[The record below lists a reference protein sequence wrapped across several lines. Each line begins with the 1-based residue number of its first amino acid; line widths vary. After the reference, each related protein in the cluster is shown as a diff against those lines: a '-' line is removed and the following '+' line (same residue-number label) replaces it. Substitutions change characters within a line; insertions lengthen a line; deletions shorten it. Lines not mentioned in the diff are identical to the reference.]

1 MENEYYKRYEP
12 FFGEWRIKRF
22 IGAGSYGR
30 VFEIER
36 RDEFDT
42 VYTGALKAVTIP
54 SSQGELDE
62 ILADGMDMNGASTY
76 FRDYVKELNREIAL
90 MSKLKGHSNIVSYED
105 HKMFPHEDG
114 VGWDILIRMELLTPI
129 TSYLKQNHTFTRRE
143 VIQLGM
149 DLCKALEICQ
159 RYNIIHRDI
168 KPANIFISET
178 EDFKLGDFGVARI
191 ASASTGA
198 STRAGTVNYMAPE
211 VFRGEKYTSNVDI
224 YSLGLVMYQLLNN
237 NRMPLYPPYPQP
249 ITPSSR
255 ERAQAQRLS
264 GAALPP
270 PANAEGRLAE
280 IVLKACAPDPAQ
292 RYDSPT
298 VMRQALEAILYT
310 EGEAK
315 MIYPEGDTVPVPSTS
330 GAAAPEENDPNGETE
345 RPVWGKA
352 HADSEKPAKAEKD
365 LPECLKNARDDAPLE
380 QQFSLRE
387 LSGLSKE
394 EADALDLTLKPM
406 PQPAPAAEPAAPA
419 VPQEPAADQT
429 VRVETAQPAAP
440 ADDSTVRLMPG
451 AVPVQTPAEDHTE
464 RAAVPVQPVQN
475 VQESDKTTFLF
486 EAQAEKRRQEQQAK
500 REAEEAARRKAAE
513 EKEAELARIRAEK
526 RAAEQAAAEEAARKA
541 EAEQAAAAQA
551 AQQQETPA
559 APAAPQKKGSKLP
572 LAIGGVAVAA
582 VVAVGGFALAGRG
595 GASSTAAASTADAIY
610 TAGTYTATAEGCLSD
625 VTMTVTV
632 SDKAI
637 TDVRVDA
644 SGETAELG
652 GKAAEELPGEIIRS
666 QSTDVDGYTGATLTS
681 DAIKQAAADCIAQAS
696 TGKAASGLSQ
706 KAADLIDSGTCGE
719 QATWELYQDGTLYI
733 KGSGAM
739 SDYSVSFDANNTA
752 FCSAPWY
759 ASHGSDIQ
767 TVILED
773 GITRIGEHAFTYCS
787 AMHSV
792 SIPDS
797 VTEIGA
803 EAFAGCSS
811 LESVTI
817 PDGVTKIGSAAFESC
832 GSLKSVTI
840 PSSVTTIGEWAFF
853 GCDSLESVTI
863 PGSVTEIGDWAFS
876 DCGSLKSV
884 TIPDSV
890 TTIGEQAF
898 SGCASLESVTIP
910 GSVTEIGDWAF
921 SDCVFL
927 KSVTIPDSVTT
938 IGECAFSGCAF
949 LESVTIQGSVT
960 EIGKDAFFF
969 CSALKSVTIS
979 RNCTVGQGAFDSGVQ
994 INYYD

>member
-352 HADSEKPAKAEKD
+352 HADSEKPAKAEKT

-451 AVPVQTPAEDHTE
+451 AVPVQTPAEDRTE
-464 RAAVPVQPVQN
+464 RVAAPVQPVQN

-541 EAEQAAAAQA
+541 EAEQAVAAQA
-551 AQQQETPA
+551 AQQQAEPA
-559 APAAPQKKGSKLP
+559 VSQKKGSKLP

-595 GASSTAAASTADAIY
+595 NSQLPVAASSVSVSSSSVSSTASSKAASTA
-610 TAGTYTATAEGCLSD
+610 
-625 VTMTVTV
+625 
-632 SDKAI
+632 
-637 TDVRVDA
+637 A
-644 SGETAELG
+644 SSKT
-652 GKAAEELPGEIIRS
+652 S
-666 QSTDVDGYTGATLTS
+666 SSTT
-681 DAIKQAAADCIAQAS
+681 AS
-696 TGKAASGLSQ
+696 TSQ
-706 KAADLIDSGTCGE
+706 NAADLIDSGSCGKN
-719 QATWELYQDGTLYI
+719 ATWELYKDGTLYI
-733 KGSGAM
+733 KGTGAM
-739 SDYSVSFDANNTA
+739 TDYDFDYNTETKVTITNV
-752 FCSAPWY
+752 PWY
-759 ASHGSDIQ
+759 ATHLSSIKKI
-767 TVILED
+767 VIES
-773 GITRIGEHAFTYCS
+773 GITHVGAYSFMDCDAVTEVELPDTLTTIGENAFWMCD
-787 AMHSV
+787 ALKAIK
-792 SIPDS
+792 IPS
-797 VTEIGA
+797 GVTEIGEWA
-803 EAFAGCSS
+803 FSGCLGLTEVELPEGLKTIGHMAFNDCGAETVTIPGSVKKIPSEAFWFAYAQNVVIEEGVEEIGEEAFYYNDQ
-811 LESVTI
+811 LKSVTI
-817 PDGVTKIGSAAFESC
+817 PRSVKKIDSNAFAEC
-832 GSLKSVTI
+832 PSLKSVTI
-840 PSSVTTIGEWAFF
+840 SKNCNVASNAFPST
-853 GCDSLESVTI
+853 
-863 PGSVTEIGDWAFS
+863 
-876 DCGSLKSV
+876 
-884 TIPDSV
+884 
-890 TTIGEQAF
+890 
-898 SGCASLESVTIP
+898 
-910 GSVTEIGDWAF
+910 
-921 SDCVFL
+921 
-927 KSVTIPDSVTT
+927 
-938 IGECAFSGCAF
+938 
-949 LESVTIQGSVT
+949 
-960 EIGKDAFFF
+960 
-969 CSALKSVTIS
+969 
-979 RNCTVGQGAFDSGVQ
+979 VQ

>member
-149 DLCKALEICQ
+149 DLCRALEICQ

-345 RPVWGKA
+345 RPVWGST

-451 AVPVQTPAEDHTE
+451 AVPVQTPAEDRTE
-464 RAAVPVQPVQN
+464 RVAAPVQPVQN

-595 GASSTAAASTADAIY
+595 GASGTAAASTAEAIY

-625 VTMTVTV
+625 VTVTVTV

-681 DAIKQAAADCIAQAS
+681 DAIKKAAADCIAQAS
-696 TGKAASGLSQ
+696 GKKAASSQAASAAASSTVASSTTASSLSQ
-706 KAADLIDSGTCGE
+706 NAADLIDSGSCGKN
-719 QATWELYQDGTLYI
+719 ATWELYKDGTLYI
-733 KGSGAM
+733 KGTGAM
-739 SDYSVSFDANNTA
+739 QDYNWNYNETTKIVTTG
-752 FCSAPWY
+752 APWHDSHS
-759 ASHGSDIQ
+759 AS
-767 TVILED
+767 VKKLVVED
-773 GITRIGEHAFTYCS
+773 GITSIGNEAFSDCESLVS
-787 AMHSV
+787 AELAEGIT
-792 SIPDS
+792 SIGDGTFTACRDLEKINIPNS
-797 VTEIGA
+797 VTSIGYDAFYSCWALTSLELPSGLSKLESSAVSFTAIKELTVPHGVKVVDSYLAAYNDNLTTVTLEEGVEEIWHRAFWGCEKLNNITIPRSVKKIEG
-803 EAFAGCSS
+803 EAF
-811 LESVTI
+811 LECT
-817 PDGVTKIGSAAFESC
+817 
-832 GSLKSVTI
+832 SLKSVTI
-840 PSSVTTIGEWAFF
+840 SKNCNV
-853 GCDSLESVTI
+853 
-863 PGSVTEIGDWAFS
+863 
-876 DCGSLKSV
+876 
-884 TIPDSV
+884 
-890 TTIGEQAF
+890 
-898 SGCASLESVTIP
+898 AS
-910 GSVTEIGDWAF
+910 
-921 SDCVFL
+921 
-927 KSVTIPDSVTT
+927 
-938 IGECAFSGCAF
+938 
-949 LESVTIQGSVT
+949 
-960 EIGKDAFFF
+960 DAFP
-969 CSALKSVTIS
+969 ST
-979 RNCTVGQGAFDSGVQ
+979 VQ

>member
-298 VMRQALEAILYT
+298 VMRQALEAIRYT

-406 PQPAPAAEPAAPA
+406 PQPAPAAEPAALA

-464 RAAVPVQPVQN
+464 RVAVPVQPVQN

-526 RAAEQAAAEEAARKA
+526 RAAQQAEEAARRAQEEAARKA
-541 EAEQAAAAQA
+541 AAEQAEQPK
-551 AQQQETPA
+551 PA
-559 APAAPQKKGSKLP
+559 APAKKNGKLP
-572 LAIGGVAVAA
+572 LVIGGVVVAA
-582 VVAVGGFALAGRG
+582 VVAVGGFALAGQG
-595 GASSTAAASTADAIY
+595 GTADSAADALY
-610 TAGTYTATAEGCLSD
+610 KAGTYTATAENDIGS
-625 VTMTVTV
+625 VVVEMTF
-632 SDKAI
+632 SADAI
-637 TDVRVDA
+637 TDVSIDA
-644 SGETAELG
+644 SSQTKGIGQEAAQPLQEAIL
-652 GKAAEELPGEIIRS
+652 KA
-666 QSTDVDGYTGATLTS
+666 QSADVDGYTGATLTS

-739 SDYSVSFDANNTA
+739 SDYSISSDANDTS

-759 ASHGSDIQ
+759 ASHRSDIQ
-767 TVILED
+767 TVIIED

-876 DCGSLKSV
+876 DC
-884 TIPDSV
+884 
-890 TTIGEQAF
+890 
-898 SGCASLESVTIP
+898 
-910 GSVTEIGDWAF
+910 
-921 SDCVFL
+921 VFL

>member
-54 SSQGELDE
+54 ASQGELDE

-129 TSYLKQNHTFTRRE
+129 TSYLKENHTFPRRK

-345 RPVWGKA
+345 RPVWGSA
-352 HADSEKPAKAEKD
+352 PADSEKPAKAEKD
-365 LPECLKNARDDAPLE
+365 LPECLKNARDDVPLE

-464 RAAVPVQPVQN
+464 RIAAPVQPVQN

-551 AQQQETPA
+551 AQQQAEPA
-559 APAAPQKKGSKLP
+559 APKKKGSKLP

-582 VVAVGGFALAGRG
+582 VVAVGGFALTGRG

-625 VTMTVTV
+625 VTVTVTV

-652 GKAAEELPGEIIRS
+652 GKAAEELPSEIIRS

-681 DAIKQAAADCIAQAS
+681 DAIKKAAADCIAQAS
-696 TGKAASGLSQ
+696 GKKAASAAASTAASSTVASSTTASSLSQ
-706 KAADLIDSGTCGE
+706 NAADLIDSGSCGKN
-719 QATWELYQDGTLYI
+719 ATWELYKDGTLYI
-733 KGSGAM
+733 KGTGAM
-739 SDYSVSFDANNTA
+739 QDYNWNYNETTKIVTTG
-752 FCSAPWY
+752 APWHDSHS
-759 ASHGSDIQ
+759 AS
-767 TVILED
+767 VKKLVVED
-773 GITRIGEHAFTYCS
+773 GITSIGNDAFSDCESLVSAELAEGITSIGDGAFTGCYDLEKIN
-787 AMHSV
+787 
-792 SIPDS
+792 IPNS
-797 VTEIGA
+797 VTSIGYMAFDSCWALTSLELPSGLSKLESSAVSFTAIKELTVPHGVKVVDSYLAAYNDNLTTVTLEEGVEEICYRAFWGCEKLNNITIPRSVKKIEE
-803 EAFAGCSS
+803 EAF
-811 LESVTI
+811 LEC
-817 PDGVTKIGSAAFESC
+817 P
-832 GSLKSVTI
+832 SLKSVTI
-840 PSSVTTIGEWAFF
+840 SKNCNVASNAFPST
-853 GCDSLESVTI
+853 
-863 PGSVTEIGDWAFS
+863 
-876 DCGSLKSV
+876 
-884 TIPDSV
+884 
-890 TTIGEQAF
+890 
-898 SGCASLESVTIP
+898 
-910 GSVTEIGDWAF
+910 
-921 SDCVFL
+921 
-927 KSVTIPDSVTT
+927 
-938 IGECAFSGCAF
+938 
-949 LESVTIQGSVT
+949 
-960 EIGKDAFFF
+960 
-969 CSALKSVTIS
+969 
-979 RNCTVGQGAFDSGVQ
+979 VQ

>member
-345 RPVWGKA
+345 RPVWGSTR
-352 HADSEKPAKAEKD
+352 ADSEKPAKAEKD

-451 AVPVQTPAEDHTE
+451 AVPAQTPAEDHTE
-464 RAAVPVQPVQN
+464 RVAVPVQPVQN

-526 RAAEQAAAEEAARKA
+526 RAAQQAEEAARRAQEEAARKA
-541 EAEQAAAAQA
+541 AAEQAEQPK
-551 AQQQETPA
+551 PA
-559 APAAPQKKGSKLP
+559 APAKKNGKLP
-572 LAIGGVAVAA
+572 LVIGGVVVAA
-582 VVAVGGFALAGRG
+582 VVAVGGFALAGQG
-595 GASSTAAASTADAIY
+595 GTADSAADALY
-610 TAGTYTATAEGCLSD
+610 KAGTYTATAENDIGS
-625 VTMTVTV
+625 VVVEMTF
-632 SDKAI
+632 SADAI
-637 TDVRVDA
+637 TDVSIDA
-644 SGETAELG
+644 SSQTKGIGQEAAQPLQEAIL
-652 GKAAEELPGEIIRS
+652 KA
-666 QSTDVDGYTGATLTS
+666 QSADVDGYTGATLTS

-739 SDYSVSFDANNTA
+739 SDYSISSDANDTS

-759 ASHGSDIQ
+759 ASHRSDIQ
-767 TVILED
+767 TVIIED

-876 DCGSLKSV
+876 DC
-884 TIPDSV
+884 
-890 TTIGEQAF
+890 
-898 SGCASLESVTIP
+898 
-910 GSVTEIGDWAF
+910 
-921 SDCVFL
+921 VFL

>member
-451 AVPVQTPAEDHTE
+451 AVPVQTPAEDRTE
-464 RAAVPVQPVQN
+464 RVAAPVQPVQN
-475 VQESDKTTFLF
+475 VQESDKTTSCLKPRPRS
-486 EAQAEKRRQEQQAK
+486 AVRNSRPSGKRRK
-500 REAEEAARRKAAE
+500 LPAARPLKKRKRSWPASAPRS
-513 EKEAELARIRAEK
+513 ARPSRPPPRKPPARQK
-526 RAAEQAAAEEAARKA
+526 PNRPLRRRQPSSRRPLQPLRHPRRRAASCRWRSAAW
-541 EAEQAAAAQA
+541 
-551 AQQQETPA
+551 P
-559 APAAPQKKGSKLP
+559 LP
-572 LAIGGVAVAA
+572 PWWPW
-582 VVAVGGFALAGRG
+582 
-595 GASSTAAASTADAIY
+595 AASLWL
-610 TAGTYTATAEGCLSD
+610 G
-625 VTMTVTV
+625 
-632 SDKAI
+632 
-637 TDVRVDA
+637 
-644 SGETAELG
+644 GETASSRWRP
-652 GKAAEELPGEIIRS
+652 AA
-666 QSTDVDGYTGATLTS
+666 
-681 DAIKQAAADCIAQAS
+681 
-696 TGKAASGLSQ
+696 
-706 KAADLIDSGTCGE
+706 
-719 QATWELYQDGTLYI
+719 
-733 KGSGAM
+733 
-739 SDYSVSFDANNTA
+739 
-752 FCSAPWY
+752 
-759 ASHGSDIQ
+759 
-767 TVILED
+767 
-773 GITRIGEHAFTYCS
+773 
-787 AMHSV
+787 
-792 SIPDS
+792 
-797 VTEIGA
+797 
-803 EAFAGCSS
+803 
-811 LESVTI
+811 
-817 PDGVTKIGSAAFESC
+817 
-832 GSLKSVTI
+832 
-840 PSSVTTIGEWAFF
+840 
-853 GCDSLESVTI
+853 
-863 PGSVTEIGDWAFS
+863 
-876 DCGSLKSV
+876 
-884 TIPDSV
+884 
-890 TTIGEQAF
+890 
-898 SGCASLESVTIP
+898 
-910 GSVTEIGDWAF
+910 
-921 SDCVFL
+921 
-927 KSVTIPDSVTT
+927 
-938 IGECAFSGCAF
+938 
-949 LESVTIQGSVT
+949 
-960 EIGKDAFFF
+960 
-969 CSALKSVTIS
+969 
-979 RNCTVGQGAFDSGVQ
+979 
-994 INYYD
+994 

>member
-298 VMRQALEAILYT
+298 VMRQALEAIRYT

-406 PQPAPAAEPAAPA
+406 PQPAPAAEPAAPV

-464 RAAVPVQPVQN
+464 RVAVPVQPVQN

-625 VTMTVTV
+625 VTVTVTV

-681 DAIKQAAADCIAQAS
+681 DAIKKAAADCIAQAS
-696 TGKAASGLSQ
+696 GKKAASSQAASAAASSTVASSTTASSLSQ
-706 KAADLIDSGTCGE
+706 NAADLIDSGSCGKN
-719 QATWELYQDGTLYI
+719 ATWELYKDGTLYI
-733 KGSGAM
+733 KGTGAM
-739 SDYSVSFDANNTA
+739 QDYNWNYNETTKIVTTG
-752 FCSAPWY
+752 APWHDSHS
-759 ASHGSDIQ
+759 AS
-767 TVILED
+767 VKKLVVED
-773 GITRIGEHAFTYCS
+773 GITSIGNDAFSDCESLVSAELAEGITSIGDGAFTGCYDLEKIN
-787 AMHSV
+787 
-792 SIPDS
+792 IPNS
-797 VTEIGA
+797 VTSIGYDAFDSCWTLPSLELPSGLSKLESSAVSFTAIKELTVPHGVKVVDSYLAAYNDNLTTVTLEEGVEEIWHRAFWGCEKLNNITIPRSVKKIEG
-803 EAFAGCSS
+803 EAF
-811 LESVTI
+811 LECT
-817 PDGVTKIGSAAFESC
+817 
-832 GSLKSVTI
+832 SLKSVTI
-840 PSSVTTIGEWAFF
+840 SKNCNV
-853 GCDSLESVTI
+853 
-863 PGSVTEIGDWAFS
+863 
-876 DCGSLKSV
+876 
-884 TIPDSV
+884 
-890 TTIGEQAF
+890 
-898 SGCASLESVTIP
+898 AS
-910 GSVTEIGDWAF
+910 
-921 SDCVFL
+921 
-927 KSVTIPDSVTT
+927 
-938 IGECAFSGCAF
+938 
-949 LESVTIQGSVT
+949 
-960 EIGKDAFFF
+960 DAFP
-969 CSALKSVTIS
+969 ST
-979 RNCTVGQGAFDSGVQ
+979 VQ

>member
-298 VMRQALEAILYT
+298 VMRQALEAIRYT

-345 RPVWGKA
+345 RPVWESTR
-352 HADSEKPAKAEKD
+352 ADSEKPAKAEKD

-406 PQPAPAAEPAAPA
+406 PQPAPAAEPAALA

-464 RAAVPVQPVQN
+464 RVAVPVQPVQN

-526 RAAEQAAAEEAARKA
+526 RAAQQAEEAARRAQEEAARKA
-541 EAEQAAAAQA
+541 AAEQAEQPK
-551 AQQQETPA
+551 PA
-559 APAAPQKKGSKLP
+559 APAKKNGKLP
-572 LAIGGVAVAA
+572 LVIGGVVVAA
-582 VVAVGGFALAGRG
+582 VVAVGGFALAGQG
-595 GASSTAAASTADAIY
+595 GTADSAADALY
-610 TAGTYTATAEGCLSD
+610 KAGTYTATAENDIGS
-625 VTMTVTV
+625 VVVEMTF
-632 SDKAI
+632 SADAI
-637 TDVRVDA
+637 TDVSIDA
-644 SGETAELG
+644 SSQTKGIGQEAAQPLQEAIL
-652 GKAAEELPGEIIRS
+652 KA
-666 QSTDVDGYTGATLTS
+666 QSADVDGYTGATLTS

-739 SDYSVSFDANNTA
+739 SDYSISSDANDTS

-759 ASHGSDIQ
+759 ASHRSDIQ
-767 TVILED
+767 TVIIED

-921 SDCVFL
+921 SDCGSL

>member
-345 RPVWGKA
+345 RPVWGSTR
-352 HADSEKPAKAEKD
+352 ADSEKPAKAEKD

-451 AVPVQTPAEDHTE
+451 AVPVQTPAEDRTE
-464 RAAVPVQPVQN
+464 RVAAPVQPVQN

-513 EKEAELARIRAEK
+513 EKEEELARIRAEK

-595 GASSTAAASTADAIY
+595 NSQLPVAASSVSVSSSSVSSTASSKAASTA
-610 TAGTYTATAEGCLSD
+610 
-625 VTMTVTV
+625 
-632 SDKAI
+632 
-637 TDVRVDA
+637 A
-644 SGETAELG
+644 SSKT
-652 GKAAEELPGEIIRS
+652 S
-666 QSTDVDGYTGATLTS
+666 SSTT
-681 DAIKQAAADCIAQAS
+681 AS
-696 TGKAASGLSQ
+696 TSQ
-706 KAADLIDSGTCGE
+706 NAADLIDSGSCGKN
-719 QATWELYQDGTLYI
+719 ATWELYKDGTLYI
-733 KGSGAM
+733 KGTGAM
-739 SDYSVSFDANNTA
+739 QDYNWNYNETTKIVTTG
-752 FCSAPWY
+752 APWHDSHS
-759 ASHGSDIQ
+759 AS
-767 TVILED
+767 VKKLVVED
-773 GITRIGEHAFTYCS
+773 GITSIGNDAFSDCESLVSAELAEGITSIGDGAFTGCYDLEKIN
-787 AMHSV
+787 
-792 SIPDS
+792 IPNS
-797 VTEIGA
+797 VTSIGYDAFDSCWTLPSLELPSGLSKLESSAVSFTAIKELTVPHGVKVVDSYLAAYNDNLTTVTLEEGVEEIWHRAFWGCEKLNNITIPRSVKKIEG
-803 EAFAGCSS
+803 EAF
-811 LESVTI
+811 LECT
-817 PDGVTKIGSAAFESC
+817 
-832 GSLKSVTI
+832 SLKSVTI
-840 PSSVTTIGEWAFF
+840 SKNCNV
-853 GCDSLESVTI
+853 
-863 PGSVTEIGDWAFS
+863 
-876 DCGSLKSV
+876 
-884 TIPDSV
+884 
-890 TTIGEQAF
+890 
-898 SGCASLESVTIP
+898 AS
-910 GSVTEIGDWAF
+910 
-921 SDCVFL
+921 
-927 KSVTIPDSVTT
+927 
-938 IGECAFSGCAF
+938 
-949 LESVTIQGSVT
+949 
-960 EIGKDAFFF
+960 DAFP
-969 CSALKSVTIS
+969 ST
-979 RNCTVGQGAFDSGVQ
+979 VQ

>member
-298 VMRQALEAILYT
+298 VMRQALEAIRYT

-352 HADSEKPAKAEKD
+352 RADSEKPAKAEKD

-451 AVPVQTPAEDHTE
+451 AVPVQTPAEDRTE
-464 RAAVPVQPVQN
+464 RVAVPVQPVQN

-551 AQQQETPA
+551 AQQQAEPA
-559 APAAPQKKGSKLP
+559 VSQKKGSRLP

-625 VTMTVTV
+625 VTVTVTV

-652 GKAAEELPGEIIRS
+652 GKAAEELPSEIIRS

-681 DAIKQAAADCIAQAS
+681 DAIKKAAADCIAQAS
-696 TGKAASGLSQ
+696 GKKAASSQAASAAASSTVASSTTASSLSQ
-706 KAADLIDSGTCGE
+706 NAADLIDSGSCGKN
-719 QATWELYQDGTLYI
+719 ATWELYKDGTLYI

-739 SDYSVSFDANNTA
+739 QDYNWNYNETTKIVTTG
-752 FCSAPWY
+752 APWHDSHS
-759 ASHGSDIQ
+759 AS
-767 TVILED
+767 VKKLVVED
-773 GITRIGEHAFTYCS
+773 GITSIGNDAFSDCESLASAELAEGITSIGDGAFTGCYDLEKIN
-787 AMHSV
+787 
-792 SIPDS
+792 IPNS
-797 VTEIGA
+797 VTSIGYDAFDSCWTLPSLELPSGLSKLESSAVSFTAFKELTVPHGVKVVDSYLATYNDNLTTVTLEEGVEEIWHRAFWGCEKLNNITIPRSVKKIEG
-803 EAFAGCSS
+803 EAF
-811 LESVTI
+811 LECT
-817 PDGVTKIGSAAFESC
+817 
-832 GSLKSVTI
+832 SLKSVTI
-840 PSSVTTIGEWAFF
+840 SKNCNV
-853 GCDSLESVTI
+853 
-863 PGSVTEIGDWAFS
+863 
-876 DCGSLKSV
+876 
-884 TIPDSV
+884 
-890 TTIGEQAF
+890 
-898 SGCASLESVTIP
+898 AS
-910 GSVTEIGDWAF
+910 
-921 SDCVFL
+921 
-927 KSVTIPDSVTT
+927 
-938 IGECAFSGCAF
+938 
-949 LESVTIQGSVT
+949 
-960 EIGKDAFFF
+960 DAFP
-969 CSALKSVTIS
+969 ST
-979 RNCTVGQGAFDSGVQ
+979 VQ

>member
-224 YSLGLVMYQLLNN
+224 YSLGLVMYQLLNA

-298 VMRQALEAILYT
+298 VMRQALEAIRYT

-345 RPVWGKA
+345 RPVWGSTR
-352 HADSEKPAKAEKD
+352 ADSEKPAKAEKD

-451 AVPVQTPAEDHTE
+451 AVPVQTPAEDRTE
-464 RAAVPVQPVQN
+464 RVAAPVQPVQN

-551 AQQQETPA
+551 AQQQAEPA
-559 APAAPQKKGSKLP
+559 APKKKGSRLP

-625 VTMTVTV
+625 VTVTVTV

-652 GKAAEELPGEIIRS
+652 GKAAEELPSEIIRS

-681 DAIKQAAADCIAQAS
+681 DAIKKAAADCIAQAS
-696 TGKAASGLSQ
+696 GKKAASSQAASAAASSTVASSTAASSLSQ
-706 KAADLIDSGTCGE
+706 NAADLIDSGSCGKN
-719 QATWELYQDGTLYI
+719 ATWELYKDGTLYI
-733 KGSGAM
+733 KGTGAM
-739 SDYSVSFDANNTA
+739 QDYNWNYNETTKIVTTG
-752 FCSAPWY
+752 APWHDSHS
-759 ASHGSDIQ
+759 AS
-767 TVILED
+767 VKKLVVED
-773 GITRIGEHAFTYCS
+773 GITSIGNDAFSDCESLVSAELAEGITSIGDGAFTGCYDLEKIN
-787 AMHSV
+787 
-792 SIPDS
+792 IPNS
-797 VTEIGA
+797 VTSIGYDAFDSCWTLPSLELPSGLSKLESSAVSFTAFKELTVPHGVKVVDSYLAAYNDNLTTVTLEEGVEEIWHRAFWGCEKLNNITIPRSVKKIEE
-803 EAFAGCSS
+803 EAF
-811 LESVTI
+811 LECT
-817 PDGVTKIGSAAFESC
+817 
-832 GSLKSVTI
+832 SLKSVTI
-840 PSSVTTIGEWAFF
+840 SKNCNV
-853 GCDSLESVTI
+853 
-863 PGSVTEIGDWAFS
+863 
-876 DCGSLKSV
+876 
-884 TIPDSV
+884 
-890 TTIGEQAF
+890 
-898 SGCASLESVTIP
+898 AS
-910 GSVTEIGDWAF
+910 
-921 SDCVFL
+921 
-927 KSVTIPDSVTT
+927 
-938 IGECAFSGCAF
+938 
-949 LESVTIQGSVT
+949 
-960 EIGKDAFFF
+960 DAFP
-969 CSALKSVTIS
+969 ST
-979 RNCTVGQGAFDSGVQ
+979 VQ

>member
-345 RPVWGKA
+345 RPVWGSA
-352 HADSEKPAKAEKD
+352 PADSEKPAKAEKT

-406 PQPAPAAEPAAPA
+406 PQPAPAAEPAAPV

-464 RAAVPVQPVQN
+464 RVAVPVQPVQN

-541 EAEQAAAAQA
+541 EAEQAVAAQA
-551 AQQQETPA
+551 AQQQAEPA
-559 APAAPQKKGSKLP
+559 VSQKKGSKLP

-595 GASSTAAASTADAIY
+595 NSQLPVAASSVSVSSSSVSSTASSKAASTA
-610 TAGTYTATAEGCLSD
+610 
-625 VTMTVTV
+625 
-632 SDKAI
+632 
-637 TDVRVDA
+637 A
-644 SGETAELG
+644 SSA
-652 GKAAEELPGEIIRS
+652 S
-666 QSTDVDGYTGATLTS
+666 QT
-681 DAIKQAAADCIAQAS
+681 
-696 TGKAASGLSQ
+696 
-706 KAADLIDSGTCGE
+706 AADLIDSGSCGKN
-719 QATWELYQDGTLYI
+719 ATWELYKDGTMYI
-733 KGSGAM
+733 KGTGAM
-739 SDYSVSFDANNTA
+739 TDYDFDYNTETKVTITNV
-752 FCSAPWY
+752 PWY
-759 ASHGSDIQ
+759 ATHLSSIKKI
-767 TVILED
+767 VIES
-773 GITRIGEHAFTYCS
+773 GITYVGAYSFMDCDAVTEVELPDTLTTIGENAFWLCNELKTIK
-787 AMHSV
+787 
-792 SIPDS
+792 IPSS
-797 VTEIGA
+797 VTEIGKR
-803 EAFAGCSS
+803 AFGGC
-811 LESVTI
+811 LELTEVELPEGLKTI
-817 PDGVTKIGSAAFESC
+817 GYAAFDSC
-832 GSLKSVTI
+832 GIKT
-840 PSSVTTIGEWAFF
+840 
-853 GCDSLESVTI
+853 VTI
-863 PGSVTEIGDWAFS
+863 PGSVKEIPSEAFLLAYTQNVVIEEGVEEIGEEAFYYN
-876 DCGSLKSV
+876 DQLKSI
-884 TIPDSV
+884 TIPRSV
-890 TTIGEQAF
+890 KKIGSNAF
-898 SGCASLESVTIP
+898 AKCTS
-910 GSVTEIGDWAF
+910 
-921 SDCVFL
+921 
-927 KSVTIPDSVTT
+927 
-938 IGECAFSGCAF
+938 
-949 LESVTIQGSVT
+949 
-960 EIGKDAFFF
+960 
-969 CSALKSVTIS
+969 LKSVTIS
-979 RNCTVGQGAFDSGVQ
+979 RNCTVGYDAFPSTVQ

>member
-249 ITPSSR
+249 ITPTSR

-345 RPVWGKA
+345 RPVWGSTR
-352 HADSEKPAKAEKD
+352 ADSEKPAKAEKD

-464 RAAVPVQPVQN
+464 RVAVPVQN

-551 AQQQETPA
+551 AQQQAEPA
-559 APAAPQKKGSKLP
+559 VSQKKGSKLP

-595 GASSTAAASTADAIY
+595 GASGTAAASTADAIY

-625 VTMTVTV
+625 VTVTVTV

-652 GKAAEELPGEIIRS
+652 GKAAEELPSEIIRS

-681 DAIKQAAADCIAQAS
+681 DAIKKAAADCIAQAS
-696 TGKAASGLSQ
+696 GKKAASSQAASAAASSTVASSTTASSLSQ
-706 KAADLIDSGTCGE
+706 NAADLIDSGSCGKN
-719 QATWELYQDGTLYI
+719 ATWELYKDGTLYI
-733 KGSGAM
+733 KGTGAM
-739 SDYSVSFDANNTA
+739 TDYDFDYNTETKVTITNV
-752 FCSAPWY
+752 PWY
-759 ASHGSDIQ
+759 ATHLSSIKKI
-767 TVILED
+767 VIES
-773 GITRIGEHAFTYCS
+773 GITYVGAYSFMDCDAVTEVELPDTLTTIGENAFWLCNELKTIK
-787 AMHSV
+787 
-792 SIPDS
+792 IPSS
-797 VTEIGA
+797 VTEIGKR
-803 EAFAGCSS
+803 AFGGC
-811 LESVTI
+811 LELTEVELPEGLKTIGYAAFDSCGIKTVTI
-817 PDGVTKIGSAAFESC
+817 PGSVKEIPSEAFLLAYTQNVVIEEGVEEIGEEAFYYNDQLKSITIPRSVKKIDSNAFAEC
-832 GSLKSVTI
+832 PSLKSVTI
-840 PSSVTTIGEWAFF
+840 SKNCNVASNAFPST
-853 GCDSLESVTI
+853 
-863 PGSVTEIGDWAFS
+863 
-876 DCGSLKSV
+876 
-884 TIPDSV
+884 
-890 TTIGEQAF
+890 
-898 SGCASLESVTIP
+898 
-910 GSVTEIGDWAF
+910 
-921 SDCVFL
+921 
-927 KSVTIPDSVTT
+927 
-938 IGECAFSGCAF
+938 
-949 LESVTIQGSVT
+949 
-960 EIGKDAFFF
+960 
-969 CSALKSVTIS
+969 
-979 RNCTVGQGAFDSGVQ
+979 VQ

>member
-54 SSQGELDE
+54 ASQGELDE

-224 YSLGLVMYQLLNN
+224 YSLGLVMYQLLNA

-298 VMRQALEAILYT
+298 VMRQALEAIRYT

-345 RPVWGKA
+345 RPVWGSTR
-352 HADSEKPAKAEKD
+352 ADSEKPAKAEKT

-464 RAAVPVQPVQN
+464 RVAVPVQPVQN

-541 EAEQAAAAQA
+541 EAEQAAAVQA
-551 AQQQETPA
+551 AQQQAEPA
-559 APAAPQKKGSKLP
+559 APKKKGSKLP

-625 VTMTVTV
+625 VTVTVTV

-652 GKAAEELPGEIIRS
+652 GKAAEELPSEIIRS

-681 DAIKQAAADCIAQAS
+681 DAIKKAAADCIAQAS
-696 TGKAASGLSQ
+696 GKKAASSQAASAAASSTVASSTTASSLSQ
-706 KAADLIDSGTCGE
+706 NAADLIDSGSCGKN
-719 QATWELYQDGTLYI
+719 ATWELYKDGTLYI

-739 SDYSVSFDANNTA
+739 QDYNWNYNETTKIVTTG
-752 FCSAPWY
+752 APWHDSHS
-759 ASHGSDIQ
+759 AS
-767 TVILED
+767 VKKLVVED
-773 GITRIGEHAFTYCS
+773 GITSIGNDAFSDCESLASAELAEGITSIGDGAFTGCYDLEKIN
-787 AMHSV
+787 
-792 SIPDS
+792 IPNS
-797 VTEIGA
+797 VTSIGYDAFDSCWTLPSLELPSGLSKLESSAVSFTAFKELTVPHGVKVVDSYLATYNDNLTTVTLEEGVEEIWHRAFWGCEKLNNITIPRSVKKIEG
-803 EAFAGCSS
+803 EAF
-811 LESVTI
+811 LECT
-817 PDGVTKIGSAAFESC
+817 
-832 GSLKSVTI
+832 SLKSVTI
-840 PSSVTTIGEWAFF
+840 SKNCNV
-853 GCDSLESVTI
+853 
-863 PGSVTEIGDWAFS
+863 
-876 DCGSLKSV
+876 
-884 TIPDSV
+884 
-890 TTIGEQAF
+890 
-898 SGCASLESVTIP
+898 AS
-910 GSVTEIGDWAF
+910 
-921 SDCVFL
+921 
-927 KSVTIPDSVTT
+927 
-938 IGECAFSGCAF
+938 
-949 LESVTIQGSVT
+949 
-960 EIGKDAFFF
+960 DAFP
-969 CSALKSVTIS
+969 ST
-979 RNCTVGQGAFDSGVQ
+979 VQ

>member
-298 VMRQALEAILYT
+298 VMRQALEAIRYT

-451 AVPVQTPAEDHTE
+451 AVPVQTPAEDRTE
-464 RAAVPVQPVQN
+464 RVAAPVQPVQN

-486 EAQAEKRRQEQQAK
+486 EAQAEKRRQEEQAK

-513 EKEAELARIRAEK
+513 EKEEELARIRAEK

-595 GASSTAAASTADAIY
+595 NSQLPVAASSVSVSSSSVSSTASSKAASTA
-610 TAGTYTATAEGCLSD
+610 
-625 VTMTVTV
+625 
-632 SDKAI
+632 
-637 TDVRVDA
+637 A
-644 SGETAELG
+644 SSKT
-652 GKAAEELPGEIIRS
+652 S
-666 QSTDVDGYTGATLTS
+666 SSTT
-681 DAIKQAAADCIAQAS
+681 AS
-696 TGKAASGLSQ
+696 TSQ
-706 KAADLIDSGTCGE
+706 NAADLIDSGSCGKN
-719 QATWELYQDGTLYI
+719 ATWELYKDGTMYI
-733 KGSGAM
+733 KGTGAM
-739 SDYSVSFDANNTA
+739 TDYDFDYNTETKVTITNV
-752 FCSAPWY
+752 PWY
-759 ASHGSDIQ
+759 ATHLSSIKKI
-767 TVILED
+767 VIES
-773 GITRIGEHAFTYCS
+773 GITYVGAYSFMDCDAVTEVELPDTLTTIGENAFWLCNELKTIK
-787 AMHSV
+787 
-792 SIPDS
+792 IPSS
-797 VTEIGA
+797 VTEIGKR
-803 EAFAGCSS
+803 AFGGC
-811 LESVTI
+811 LELTEVELPEGLKTIGYAAFDSCGIKTVTI
-817 PDGVTKIGSAAFESC
+817 PGSVKEIPSEAFLLAYTQNVVIEEGVEEIGEEAFYYNDQLKSITIPRSVKKIGSNAFAEC
-832 GSLKSVTI
+832 PSLKSVTI
-840 PSSVTTIGEWAFF
+840 SKNCNVASNAFPST
-853 GCDSLESVTI
+853 
-863 PGSVTEIGDWAFS
+863 
-876 DCGSLKSV
+876 
-884 TIPDSV
+884 
-890 TTIGEQAF
+890 
-898 SGCASLESVTIP
+898 
-910 GSVTEIGDWAF
+910 
-921 SDCVFL
+921 
-927 KSVTIPDSVTT
+927 
-938 IGECAFSGCAF
+938 
-949 LESVTIQGSVT
+949 
-960 EIGKDAFFF
+960 
-969 CSALKSVTIS
+969 
-979 RNCTVGQGAFDSGVQ
+979 VQ

>member
-224 YSLGLVMYQLLNN
+224 YSLGLVMYQLLNA

-298 VMRQALEAILYT
+298 VMRQALEAIRYT

-345 RPVWGKA
+345 RPVWGSTR
-352 HADSEKPAKAEKD
+352 ADSEKPAKAEKT

-464 RAAVPVQPVQN
+464 RVAVPVQPVQN

-541 EAEQAAAAQA
+541 EAEQAAAVQA
-551 AQQQETPA
+551 AQQQAEPA
-559 APAAPQKKGSKLP
+559 APKKKGSKLP

-625 VTMTVTV
+625 VTVTVTV

-652 GKAAEELPGEIIRS
+652 GKAAEELPSEIIRS

-681 DAIKQAAADCIAQAS
+681 DAIKKAAADCIAQAS
-696 TGKAASGLSQ
+696 GKKAASSQAASAAASSTVASSTTASSLSQ
-706 KAADLIDSGTCGE
+706 NAADLIDSGSCGKN
-719 QATWELYQDGTLYI
+719 ATWELYKDGTLYI

-739 SDYSVSFDANNTA
+739 QDYNWNYNETTKIVTTG
-752 FCSAPWY
+752 APWHDSHS
-759 ASHGSDIQ
+759 AS
-767 TVILED
+767 VKKLVVED
-773 GITRIGEHAFTYCS
+773 GITSIGNDAFSDCESLASAELAEGITSIGDGAFTGCYDLEKIN
-787 AMHSV
+787 
-792 SIPDS
+792 IPNS
-797 VTEIGA
+797 VTSIGYDAFDSCWTLPSLELPSGLSKLESSAVSFTAFKELTVPHGVKVVDSYLATYNDNLTTVTLEEGVEEIWHRAFWGCEKLNNITIPRSVKKIEG
-803 EAFAGCSS
+803 EAF
-811 LESVTI
+811 LECT
-817 PDGVTKIGSAAFESC
+817 
-832 GSLKSVTI
+832 SLKSVTI
-840 PSSVTTIGEWAFF
+840 SKNCNV
-853 GCDSLESVTI
+853 
-863 PGSVTEIGDWAFS
+863 
-876 DCGSLKSV
+876 
-884 TIPDSV
+884 
-890 TTIGEQAF
+890 
-898 SGCASLESVTIP
+898 AS
-910 GSVTEIGDWAF
+910 
-921 SDCVFL
+921 
-927 KSVTIPDSVTT
+927 
-938 IGECAFSGCAF
+938 
-949 LESVTIQGSVT
+949 
-960 EIGKDAFFF
+960 DAFP
-969 CSALKSVTIS
+969 ST
-979 RNCTVGQGAFDSGVQ
+979 VQ

>member
-298 VMRQALEAILYT
+298 VMRQALEAIRYT

-451 AVPVQTPAEDHTE
+451 AVPVQTPAEDRTE
-464 RAAVPVQPVQN
+464 RVAAPVQPVQN

-513 EKEAELARIRAEK
+513 EKEEELARIRAEK

-625 VTMTVTV
+625 VTVTVTV

-681 DAIKQAAADCIAQAS
+681 DAIKKAAADCIAQAS
-696 TGKAASGLSQ
+696 GKKAASSQAASAAASSTVASSTTASSLSQ
-706 KAADLIDSGTCGE
+706 NAADLIDSGSCGKN
-719 QATWELYQDGTLYI
+719 ATWELYKDGTLYI
-733 KGSGAM
+733 KGTGAM
-739 SDYSVSFDANNTA
+739 QDYNWNYNETTKIVTTG
-752 FCSAPWY
+752 APWHDSHS
-759 ASHGSDIQ
+759 AS
-767 TVILED
+767 VKKLVVED
-773 GITRIGEHAFTYCS
+773 GITSIGNDAFSDCESLVS
-787 AMHSV
+787 AELAEGIT
-792 SIPDS
+792 SIGDGTFTACRDLEKINIPNS
-797 VTEIGA
+797 VTSIGYDAFYSCWALTSLELPSGLSKLESSAVSFTAIKELTVPHGVKVVDSYLAAYNDNLTTVTLEEGVEEIWHRAFWRCEKLNNITIPRSVKKIEG
-803 EAFAGCSS
+803 EAF
-811 LESVTI
+811 LECT
-817 PDGVTKIGSAAFESC
+817 
-832 GSLKSVTI
+832 SLKSVTI
-840 PSSVTTIGEWAFF
+840 SKNCNVASNAFPST
-853 GCDSLESVTI
+853 
-863 PGSVTEIGDWAFS
+863 
-876 DCGSLKSV
+876 
-884 TIPDSV
+884 
-890 TTIGEQAF
+890 
-898 SGCASLESVTIP
+898 
-910 GSVTEIGDWAF
+910 
-921 SDCVFL
+921 
-927 KSVTIPDSVTT
+927 
-938 IGECAFSGCAF
+938 
-949 LESVTIQGSVT
+949 
-960 EIGKDAFFF
+960 
-969 CSALKSVTIS
+969 
-979 RNCTVGQGAFDSGVQ
+979 VQ

>member
-211 VFRGEKYTSNVDI
+211 VFKGEKYTSNVDI
-224 YSLGLVMYQLLNN
+224 YSLGLVMYQLLNA

-345 RPVWGKA
+345 RPVWGST
-352 HADSEKPAKAEKD
+352 HADSEKPAKAEKT

-451 AVPVQTPAEDHTE
+451 AVPVQTPAEDRTE
-464 RAAVPVQPVQN
+464 RVAAPVQPVQN

-551 AQQQETPA
+551 AQQQAEPA
-559 APAAPQKKGSKLP
+559 APKKKGSKLP

-595 GASSTAAASTADAIY
+595 NSQLPVAASSVSVSSSSVSSAASSKAASTA
-610 TAGTYTATAEGCLSD
+610 
-625 VTMTVTV
+625 
-632 SDKAI
+632 
-637 TDVRVDA
+637 A
-644 SGETAELG
+644 SSKT
-652 GKAAEELPGEIIRS
+652 S
-666 QSTDVDGYTGATLTS
+666 SSTT
-681 DAIKQAAADCIAQAS
+681 AS
-696 TGKAASGLSQ
+696 TSQ
-706 KAADLIDSGTCGE
+706 NAADLIDSGSCGKN
-719 QATWELYQDGTLYI
+719 ATWELYKDGTLYI
-733 KGSGAM
+733 KGTGAM
-739 SDYSVSFDANNTA
+739 QDYNWNYNETTKIVTTG
-752 FCSAPWY
+752 APWHDSHS
-759 ASHGSDIQ
+759 AS
-767 TVILED
+767 VKKLVVED
-773 GITRIGEHAFTYCS
+773 GITSIGNDAFSDCESLASAELAEGITSIGDGAFTGCYDLEKIN
-787 AMHSV
+787 
-792 SIPDS
+792 IPNS
-797 VTEIGA
+797 VTSIGYDAFDSCWTLPSLELPSGLSKLESSAVSFTAFKELTVPHGVKVVDSYLATYNDNLTTVTLEEGVEEIWHRAFWGCEKLNNITIPRSVKKIEG
-803 EAFAGCSS
+803 EAF
-811 LESVTI
+811 LECT
-817 PDGVTKIGSAAFESC
+817 
-832 GSLKSVTI
+832 SLKSVTI
-840 PSSVTTIGEWAFF
+840 SKNCNV
-853 GCDSLESVTI
+853 
-863 PGSVTEIGDWAFS
+863 
-876 DCGSLKSV
+876 
-884 TIPDSV
+884 
-890 TTIGEQAF
+890 
-898 SGCASLESVTIP
+898 AS
-910 GSVTEIGDWAF
+910 
-921 SDCVFL
+921 
-927 KSVTIPDSVTT
+927 
-938 IGECAFSGCAF
+938 
-949 LESVTIQGSVT
+949 
-960 EIGKDAFFF
+960 DAFP
-969 CSALKSVTIS
+969 ST
-979 RNCTVGQGAFDSGVQ
+979 VQ

>member
-224 YSLGLVMYQLLNN
+224 YSLGLVMYQLLNA

-345 RPVWGKA
+345 RPVWGSTR
-352 HADSEKPAKAEKD
+352 ADSERPAKAEKT

-451 AVPVQTPAEDHTE
+451 AVPVQTPAEDRTE
-464 RAAVPVQPVQN
+464 RVAAPVQPVQN

-595 GASSTAAASTADAIY
+595 NSQLPVAASSVSVSSSSVSSAASSKAASTA
-610 TAGTYTATAEGCLSD
+610 
-625 VTMTVTV
+625 
-632 SDKAI
+632 
-637 TDVRVDA
+637 A
-644 SGETAELG
+644 SSKT
-652 GKAAEELPGEIIRS
+652 S
-666 QSTDVDGYTGATLTS
+666 SSTT
-681 DAIKQAAADCIAQAS
+681 AS
-696 TGKAASGLSQ
+696 TSQ
-706 KAADLIDSGTCGE
+706 NAADLIDSGSCGKN
-719 QATWELYQDGTLYI
+719 ATWELYKDGTLYI
-733 KGSGAM
+733 KGTGAM
-739 SDYSVSFDANNTA
+739 QDYNWNYNETTKIVTTG
-752 FCSAPWY
+752 APWHDSHS
-759 ASHGSDIQ
+759 AS
-767 TVILED
+767 VKKLVVED
-773 GITRIGEHAFTYCS
+773 GITSIGNDAFSDCESLASAELAEGITSIGDGAFTGCYDLEKIN
-787 AMHSV
+787 
-792 SIPDS
+792 IPNS
-797 VTEIGA
+797 VTSIGYDAFDSCWTLPSLELPSGLSKLESSAVSFTAFKELTVPHGVKVVDSYLATYNDNLTTVTLEEGVEEIWHRAFWGCEKLNNITIPRSVKKIEG
-803 EAFAGCSS
+803 EAF
-811 LESVTI
+811 LECT
-817 PDGVTKIGSAAFESC
+817 
-832 GSLKSVTI
+832 SLKSVTI
-840 PSSVTTIGEWAFF
+840 SKNCNV
-853 GCDSLESVTI
+853 
-863 PGSVTEIGDWAFS
+863 
-876 DCGSLKSV
+876 
-884 TIPDSV
+884 
-890 TTIGEQAF
+890 
-898 SGCASLESVTIP
+898 AS
-910 GSVTEIGDWAF
+910 
-921 SDCVFL
+921 
-927 KSVTIPDSVTT
+927 
-938 IGECAFSGCAF
+938 
-949 LESVTIQGSVT
+949 
-960 EIGKDAFFF
+960 DAFP
-969 CSALKSVTIS
+969 ST
-979 RNCTVGQGAFDSGVQ
+979 VQ

>member
-12 FFGEWRIKRF
+12 FFGGWRIKRF

-464 RAAVPVQPVQN
+464 RVAVPVQPVQN

-486 EAQAEKRRQEQQAK
+486 EAQAEKRRQEEQAK

-513 EKEAELARIRAEK
+513 EKEEELARIRAEK

-541 EAEQAAAAQA
+541 EAEQAVAAQA
-551 AQQQETPA
+551 AQQQAEPA
-559 APAAPQKKGSKLP
+559 VSQKKGSKLP

-625 VTMTVTV
+625 VTVTVTV

-652 GKAAEELPGEIIRS
+652 GKAAEELPSEIIRS

-681 DAIKQAAADCIAQAS
+681 DAIKKAAADCIAQAS
-696 TGKAASGLSQ
+696 GKKAASSQAASAAASSTVASSTTASSLSQ
-706 KAADLIDSGTCGE
+706 NAADLIDSGSCGKN
-719 QATWELYQDGTLYI
+719 ATWELYKDGTLYI
-733 KGSGAM
+733 KGTGAM
-739 SDYSVSFDANNTA
+739 QDYNWNYNETTKIVTTG
-752 FCSAPWY
+752 APWHDSHS
-759 ASHGSDIQ
+759 AS
-767 TVILED
+767 VKKLVVED
-773 GITRIGEHAFTYCS
+773 GITSIGNDAFSDCESLVSAELAEGITSIGDGAFTGCYDLEKIN
-787 AMHSV
+787 
-792 SIPDS
+792 IPNS
-797 VTEIGA
+797 VTSIGYDAFDSCWTLPSLELPSGLSKLESSAVSFTAIKELTVPHGVKVVDSYLVAYNDNLTTVTLEEGVEEIWHRAFWGCEKLNNITIPRSVKKIEG
-803 EAFAGCSS
+803 EAF
-811 LESVTI
+811 LECT
-817 PDGVTKIGSAAFESC
+817 
-832 GSLKSVTI
+832 SLKSVTI
-840 PSSVTTIGEWAFF
+840 SKNCNV
-853 GCDSLESVTI
+853 
-863 PGSVTEIGDWAFS
+863 
-876 DCGSLKSV
+876 
-884 TIPDSV
+884 
-890 TTIGEQAF
+890 
-898 SGCASLESVTIP
+898 AS
-910 GSVTEIGDWAF
+910 
-921 SDCVFL
+921 
-927 KSVTIPDSVTT
+927 
-938 IGECAFSGCAF
+938 
-949 LESVTIQGSVT
+949 
-960 EIGKDAFFF
+960 DAFP
-969 CSALKSVTIS
+969 ST
-979 RNCTVGQGAFDSGVQ
+979 VQ

>member
-298 VMRQALEAILYT
+298 VMRQALEAIRYT

-345 RPVWGKA
+345 RPVWGSTR
-352 HADSEKPAKAEKD
+352 ADSEKPAKAEKD

-406 PQPAPAAEPAAPA
+406 PQPAPAAEPAAPV

-451 AVPVQTPAEDHTE
+451 AVPVQTPAEDRTE
-464 RAAVPVQPVQN
+464 RVAAPVQN

-559 APAAPQKKGSKLP
+559 APAAPQKKGSRLP

-595 GASSTAAASTADAIY
+595 NSQLPVAASSVSVSSSSVSSAASSKAASTA
-610 TAGTYTATAEGCLSD
+610 
-625 VTMTVTV
+625 
-632 SDKAI
+632 
-637 TDVRVDA
+637 A
-644 SGETAELG
+644 SSKT
-652 GKAAEELPGEIIRS
+652 S
-666 QSTDVDGYTGATLTS
+666 SSTT
-681 DAIKQAAADCIAQAS
+681 AS
-696 TGKAASGLSQ
+696 TSQ
-706 KAADLIDSGTCGE
+706 NAADLIDSGSCGKN
-719 QATWELYQDGTLYI
+719 ATWELYKDGTLYI

-739 SDYSVSFDANNTA
+739 TDYDFDYNTETKVTITNV
-752 FCSAPWY
+752 PWY
-759 ASHGSDIQ
+759 ATHLSSIKKI
-767 TVILED
+767 VIES
-773 GITRIGEHAFTYCS
+773 GITHVGAYSFMDCDALKAIK
-787 AMHSV
+787 
-792 SIPDS
+792 IPS
-797 VTEIGA
+797 GVTEIGEWA
-803 EAFAGCSS
+803 FSGCLGLTEVELPEGLKTIGHMAFNDCGAETVTIPGSVKKIPSEAFWFAYAQNVVIEEGVEEIGEEAFYYNDQ
-811 LESVTI
+811 LKSVTI
-817 PDGVTKIGSAAFESC
+817 PRSVKKIDSNAFAEC
-832 GSLKSVTI
+832 PSLKSVTI
-840 PSSVTTIGEWAFF
+840 SKNCNV
-853 GCDSLESVTI
+853 
-863 PGSVTEIGDWAFS
+863 
-876 DCGSLKSV
+876 
-884 TIPDSV
+884 
-890 TTIGEQAF
+890 
-898 SGCASLESVTIP
+898 AS
-910 GSVTEIGDWAF
+910 
-921 SDCVFL
+921 
-927 KSVTIPDSVTT
+927 
-938 IGECAFSGCAF
+938 
-949 LESVTIQGSVT
+949 
-960 EIGKDAFFF
+960 DAFP
-969 CSALKSVTIS
+969 ST
-979 RNCTVGQGAFDSGVQ
+979 VQ

>member
-54 SSQGELDE
+54 SSPDELEE
-62 ILADGMDMNGASTY
+62 ILSDGMDRDGASTY
-76 FRDYVKELNREIAL
+76 FRDYVKDLNREIAL

-352 HADSEKPAKAEKD
+352 HADSEKPAKAEKT

-464 RAAVPVQPVQN
+464 RVAVPVQPVQN

-625 VTMTVTV
+625 VTVTVTV

-681 DAIKQAAADCIAQAS
+681 DAIKKAAADCIAQAS
-696 TGKAASGLSQ
+696 GKKAASSQAASAAASSTVASSTTASSLSQ
-706 KAADLIDSGTCGE
+706 NAADLIDSGSCGKN
-719 QATWELYQDGTLYI
+719 ATWELYKDGTLYI
-733 KGSGAM
+733 KGTGAM
-739 SDYSVSFDANNTA
+739 TDYDFDYNTETKVTITNV
-752 FCSAPWY
+752 PWY
-759 ASHGSDIQ
+759 ATHLSSIKKI
-767 TVILED
+767 VIES
-773 GITRIGEHAFTYCS
+773 GITHVGAYSFMDCDAVTEVELPDTLTTIGENAFWMCD
-787 AMHSV
+787 ALKAIK
-792 SIPDS
+792 IPS
-797 VTEIGA
+797 GVTEIGEWA
-803 EAFAGCSS
+803 FSGCLGLTEVELPEGLKTIGHMAFNDCGAETVTIPGSVKKIPSEAFWFAYAQNVVIEEGVEEIGEEAFYYNDQ
-811 LESVTI
+811 LKSVTI
-817 PDGVTKIGSAAFESC
+817 PRSVKKIDSNAFAEC
-832 GSLKSVTI
+832 PSLKSVTI
-840 PSSVTTIGEWAFF
+840 SKNCNV
-853 GCDSLESVTI
+853 
-863 PGSVTEIGDWAFS
+863 
-876 DCGSLKSV
+876 
-884 TIPDSV
+884 
-890 TTIGEQAF
+890 
-898 SGCASLESVTIP
+898 AS
-910 GSVTEIGDWAF
+910 
-921 SDCVFL
+921 
-927 KSVTIPDSVTT
+927 
-938 IGECAFSGCAF
+938 
-949 LESVTIQGSVT
+949 
-960 EIGKDAFFF
+960 DAFP
-969 CSALKSVTIS
+969 ST
-979 RNCTVGQGAFDSGVQ
+979 VQ

>member
-149 DLCKALEICQ
+149 DLCRALEICQ

-330 GAAAPEENDPNGETE
+330 DAAAPEENDPNGETE

-406 PQPAPAAEPAAPA
+406 PQPAPAAEPAAPV

-451 AVPVQTPAEDHTE
+451 AVPVQTPAEDRTE
-464 RAAVPVQPVQN
+464 RVAVPVQPVQN

-541 EAEQAAAAQA
+541 EAEQAVAAQA

-595 GASSTAAASTADAIY
+595 NSQLPVAASSVSVSSSSVSSTASSKAASTA
-610 TAGTYTATAEGCLSD
+610 
-625 VTMTVTV
+625 
-632 SDKAI
+632 
-637 TDVRVDA
+637 A
-644 SGETAELG
+644 SSKT
-652 GKAAEELPGEIIRS
+652 S
-666 QSTDVDGYTGATLTS
+666 SSTT
-681 DAIKQAAADCIAQAS
+681 AS
-696 TGKAASGLSQ
+696 TSQ
-706 KAADLIDSGTCGE
+706 NAADLIDSGSCGKN
-719 QATWELYQDGTLYI
+719 ATWELYKDGTLYI
-733 KGSGAM
+733 KGTGAM
-739 SDYSVSFDANNTA
+739 TDYDFDYNTETKVTITNV
-752 FCSAPWY
+752 PWY
-759 ASHGSDIQ
+759 ATHLSSIKKI
-767 TVILED
+767 VIES
-773 GITRIGEHAFTYCS
+773 GITHVGAYSFMDCDAVTEVELPDTLTTIGENAFWMCD
-787 AMHSV
+787 ALKAIK
-792 SIPDS
+792 IPS
-797 VTEIGA
+797 GVTEIGEWA
-803 EAFAGCSS
+803 FSGCLGLTEVELPEGLKTIGHMAFNDCGAETVTIPGSVKKIPSEAFWFAYAQNVVIEEGVEEIGEEAFYYNDQ
-811 LESVTI
+811 LKSVTI
-817 PDGVTKIGSAAFESC
+817 PRSVKKIDSNAFAEC
-832 GSLKSVTI
+832 PSLKSVTI
-840 PSSVTTIGEWAFF
+840 SKNCNVASNAFPST
-853 GCDSLESVTI
+853 
-863 PGSVTEIGDWAFS
+863 
-876 DCGSLKSV
+876 
-884 TIPDSV
+884 
-890 TTIGEQAF
+890 
-898 SGCASLESVTIP
+898 
-910 GSVTEIGDWAF
+910 
-921 SDCVFL
+921 
-927 KSVTIPDSVTT
+927 
-938 IGECAFSGCAF
+938 
-949 LESVTIQGSVT
+949 
-960 EIGKDAFFF
+960 
-969 CSALKSVTIS
+969 
-979 RNCTVGQGAFDSGVQ
+979 VQ

>member
-345 RPVWGKA
+345 RPVWGSTR
-352 HADSEKPAKAEKD
+352 ADSEKPAKAEKD

-451 AVPVQTPAEDHTE
+451 AVPVQTPAEDRTE
-464 RAAVPVQPVQN
+464 RVAAPVQPVQN

-551 AQQQETPA
+551 AQQQAEPA
-559 APAAPQKKGSKLP
+559 APKKKGSKLP

-595 GASSTAAASTADAIY
+595 NSQLPVAASSVSVSSSSVSSAASSKAASTA
-610 TAGTYTATAEGCLSD
+610 
-625 VTMTVTV
+625 
-632 SDKAI
+632 
-637 TDVRVDA
+637 A
-644 SGETAELG
+644 SSKT
-652 GKAAEELPGEIIRS
+652 S
-666 QSTDVDGYTGATLTS
+666 SSTT
-681 DAIKQAAADCIAQAS
+681 AS
-696 TGKAASGLSQ
+696 TSQ
-706 KAADLIDSGTCGE
+706 NAADLIDSGSCGKN
-719 QATWELYQDGTLYI
+719 ATWELYKDGTLYI

-739 SDYSVSFDANNTA
+739 TDYDFDYNTETKVTITNV
-752 FCSAPWY
+752 PWY
-759 ASHGSDIQ
+759 ATHLSSIKKI
-767 TVILED
+767 VIES
-773 GITRIGEHAFTYCS
+773 GITHVGAYSFMDCDAVTEVELPDTLTTIGENAFWMCD
-787 AMHSV
+787 ALKAIK
-792 SIPDS
+792 IPS
-797 VTEIGA
+797 GVTEIGEWA
-803 EAFAGCSS
+803 FSGCLGLTEVELPEGLKTIGHMAFNDCGAETVTIPGSVKKIPSEAFWFAYAQNVVIEEGVEEIGEEAFYYNDQ
-811 LESVTI
+811 LKSVTI
-817 PDGVTKIGSAAFESC
+817 PRSVKKIDSNAFAEC
-832 GSLKSVTI
+832 PSLKSVTI
-840 PSSVTTIGEWAFF
+840 SKNCNV
-853 GCDSLESVTI
+853 
-863 PGSVTEIGDWAFS
+863 
-876 DCGSLKSV
+876 
-884 TIPDSV
+884 
-890 TTIGEQAF
+890 
-898 SGCASLESVTIP
+898 AS
-910 GSVTEIGDWAF
+910 
-921 SDCVFL
+921 
-927 KSVTIPDSVTT
+927 
-938 IGECAFSGCAF
+938 
-949 LESVTIQGSVT
+949 
-960 EIGKDAFFF
+960 DAFP
-969 CSALKSVTIS
+969 ST
-979 RNCTVGQGAFDSGVQ
+979 VQ

>member
-352 HADSEKPAKAEKD
+352 HADSEKPAKAEKT

-464 RAAVPVQPVQN
+464 RVAVPVQPVQN

-541 EAEQAAAAQA
+541 EAEQAVAAQA

-625 VTMTVTV
+625 VTVTVTV

-681 DAIKQAAADCIAQAS
+681 DAIKKAAADCIAQAS
-696 TGKAASGLSQ
+696 GKKAASSQAASAAASSTVASSTTASSLSQ
-706 KAADLIDSGTCGE
+706 NAADLIDSGSCGKN
-719 QATWELYQDGTLYI
+719 ATWELYKDGTLYI
-733 KGSGAM
+733 KGTGAM
-739 SDYSVSFDANNTA
+739 QDYNWNYNETTKIVTTG
-752 FCSAPWY
+752 APWHDSHS
-759 ASHGSDIQ
+759 AS
-767 TVILED
+767 VKKLVVED
-773 GITRIGEHAFTYCS
+773 GITSIGNDAFSDCESLVSAELAEGITSIGDGAFTGCYDLEKIN
-787 AMHSV
+787 
-792 SIPDS
+792 IPNS
-797 VTEIGA
+797 VTSIGYDAFDSCWTLPSLELPSGLSKLESSAVSFTAIKELTVPHGVKVVDSYLAAYNDNLTTVTLEEGVEEIWHRAFWGCEKLNNITIPRSVKKIEG
-803 EAFAGCSS
+803 EAF
-811 LESVTI
+811 LECT
-817 PDGVTKIGSAAFESC
+817 
-832 GSLKSVTI
+832 SLKSVTI
-840 PSSVTTIGEWAFF
+840 SKNCNV
-853 GCDSLESVTI
+853 
-863 PGSVTEIGDWAFS
+863 
-876 DCGSLKSV
+876 
-884 TIPDSV
+884 
-890 TTIGEQAF
+890 
-898 SGCASLESVTIP
+898 AS
-910 GSVTEIGDWAF
+910 
-921 SDCVFL
+921 
-927 KSVTIPDSVTT
+927 
-938 IGECAFSGCAF
+938 
-949 LESVTIQGSVT
+949 
-960 EIGKDAFFF
+960 DAFP
-969 CSALKSVTIS
+969 ST
-979 RNCTVGQGAFDSGVQ
+979 VQ

>member
-1 MENEYYKRYEP
+1 MENEYSKRYEP

-345 RPVWGKA
+345 RPVWGSTR
-352 HADSEKPAKAEKD
+352 ADSEKPAKAEKD

-451 AVPVQTPAEDHTE
+451 AVPVQTPAEDRTE
-464 RAAVPVQPVQN
+464 RVAAPVQPVQN

-551 AQQQETPA
+551 AQQQAEPA
-559 APAAPQKKGSKLP
+559 APKKKGSKLP

-625 VTMTVTV
+625 VTVTVTV

-652 GKAAEELPGEIIRS
+652 GKAAEELPSEIIRS

-681 DAIKQAAADCIAQAS
+681 DAIKKAAADCIAQAS
-696 TGKAASGLSQ
+696 GKKAASSQAASAAASSTVASSTTASSLSQ
-706 KAADLIDSGTCGE
+706 NAADLIDSGSCGKN
-719 QATWELYQDGTLYI
+719 ATWELYKDGTLYI

-739 SDYSVSFDANNTA
+739 QDYNWNYNETTKIVTTG
-752 FCSAPWY
+752 APWHDSHS
-759 ASHGSDIQ
+759 AS
-767 TVILED
+767 VKKLVVED
-773 GITRIGEHAFTYCS
+773 GITSIGNDAFSDCESLASAELAEGITSIGDGAFTGCYDLEKIN
-787 AMHSV
+787 
-792 SIPDS
+792 IPNS
-797 VTEIGA
+797 VTSIGYDAFDSCWTLPSLELPSGLSKLESSAVSFTAFKELTVPHGVKVVDSYLATYNDNLTTVTLEEGVEEIWHRAFWGCEKLNNITIPRSVKKIEG
-803 EAFAGCSS
+803 EAF
-811 LESVTI
+811 LECT
-817 PDGVTKIGSAAFESC
+817 
-832 GSLKSVTI
+832 SLKSVTI
-840 PSSVTTIGEWAFF
+840 SKNCNVASNAFPST
-853 GCDSLESVTI
+853 
-863 PGSVTEIGDWAFS
+863 
-876 DCGSLKSV
+876 
-884 TIPDSV
+884 
-890 TTIGEQAF
+890 
-898 SGCASLESVTIP
+898 
-910 GSVTEIGDWAF
+910 
-921 SDCVFL
+921 
-927 KSVTIPDSVTT
+927 
-938 IGECAFSGCAF
+938 
-949 LESVTIQGSVT
+949 
-960 EIGKDAFFF
+960 
-969 CSALKSVTIS
+969 
-979 RNCTVGQGAFDSGVQ
+979 VQ

>member
-54 SSQGELDE
+54 ASQGELDE

-224 YSLGLVMYQLLNN
+224 YSLGLVMYQLLNA

-298 VMRQALEAILYT
+298 VMRQALEAIRYT

-345 RPVWGKA
+345 RPVWGST

-451 AVPVQTPAEDHTE
+451 AVPVQTPAEDRTE
-464 RAAVPVQPVQN
+464 RVAAPVQPVQN

-551 AQQQETPA
+551 AQQQAEPA
-559 APAAPQKKGSKLP
+559 VSQKKGSKLP

-625 VTMTVTV
+625 VTVTVTV

-681 DAIKQAAADCIAQAS
+681 DAIKKAVADCIAQAS
-696 TGKAASGLSQ
+696 GKKAASSQAASAAASSTVASSTAASSLSQ
-706 KAADLIDSGTCGE
+706 NAADLIDSGSCGKN
-719 QATWELYQDGTLYI
+719 ATWELYKDGTLYI
-733 KGSGAM
+733 KGTGAM
-739 SDYSVSFDANNTA
+739 QDYNWNYNETTKIVTTG
-752 FCSAPWY
+752 APWHDSHS
-759 ASHGSDIQ
+759 AS
-767 TVILED
+767 VKKLVVED
-773 GITRIGEHAFTYCS
+773 GITSIGNDAFSDCESLVSAELAEGITSIGDGAFTGCYDLEKIN
-787 AMHSV
+787 
-792 SIPDS
+792 IPNS
-797 VTEIGA
+797 VTSIGYDAFDSCWTLPSLELPSGLSKLESSAVSFTAFKELTVPHGVKVVDSYLATYNDNLTTVTLEEGVEEIWHRAFWGCEKLNNITIPRSVKKIEE
-803 EAFAGCSS
+803 EAF
-811 LESVTI
+811 LECT
-817 PDGVTKIGSAAFESC
+817 
-832 GSLKSVTI
+832 SLKSVTI
-840 PSSVTTIGEWAFF
+840 SKNCNVASNAFPST
-853 GCDSLESVTI
+853 
-863 PGSVTEIGDWAFS
+863 
-876 DCGSLKSV
+876 
-884 TIPDSV
+884 
-890 TTIGEQAF
+890 
-898 SGCASLESVTIP
+898 
-910 GSVTEIGDWAF
+910 
-921 SDCVFL
+921 
-927 KSVTIPDSVTT
+927 
-938 IGECAFSGCAF
+938 
-949 LESVTIQGSVT
+949 
-960 EIGKDAFFF
+960 
-969 CSALKSVTIS
+969 
-979 RNCTVGQGAFDSGVQ
+979 VQ

>member
-298 VMRQALEAILYT
+298 VMRQALEAIRYT

-352 HADSEKPAKAEKD
+352 HADSEKPAKAEKT

-464 RAAVPVQPVQN
+464 RVAVPTPVQSVQN

-551 AQQQETPA
+551 AQQQA
-559 APAAPQKKGSKLP
+559 APAAPKKKGSKLP

-595 GASSTAAASTADAIY
+595 NSQLPVAASSVSVSSSSVSSAASSKAASTA
-610 TAGTYTATAEGCLSD
+610 
-625 VTMTVTV
+625 
-632 SDKAI
+632 
-637 TDVRVDA
+637 A
-644 SGETAELG
+644 SSKT
-652 GKAAEELPGEIIRS
+652 S
-666 QSTDVDGYTGATLTS
+666 SSTT
-681 DAIKQAAADCIAQAS
+681 AS
-696 TGKAASGLSQ
+696 TSQ
-706 KAADLIDSGTCGE
+706 NAADLIDSGSCGKN
-719 QATWELYQDGTLYI
+719 ATWELYKDGTLYI
-733 KGSGAM
+733 KGTGAM
-739 SDYSVSFDANNTA
+739 TDYDFDYNTETKVTITNV
-752 FCSAPWY
+752 PWY
-759 ASHGSDIQ
+759 ATHLSSIKKI
-767 TVILED
+767 VIES
-773 GITRIGEHAFTYCS
+773 GITHVGAYSFMDCDAVTEVELPDTLTTIGENAFWMCD
-787 AMHSV
+787 ALKAIK
-792 SIPDS
+792 IPS
-797 VTEIGA
+797 GVTEIGEWA
-803 EAFAGCSS
+803 FSGCLGLTEVELPEGLKTIGHMAFNDCGAETVTIPGSVKKIPSEAFWFAYAQNVVIEEGVEEIGEEAFYYNDQ
-811 LESVTI
+811 LKSVTI
-817 PDGVTKIGSAAFESC
+817 PRSVKKIDSNAFAEC
-832 GSLKSVTI
+832 PSLKSVTI
-840 PSSVTTIGEWAFF
+840 SKNCNVASNAFPST
-853 GCDSLESVTI
+853 
-863 PGSVTEIGDWAFS
+863 
-876 DCGSLKSV
+876 
-884 TIPDSV
+884 
-890 TTIGEQAF
+890 
-898 SGCASLESVTIP
+898 
-910 GSVTEIGDWAF
+910 
-921 SDCVFL
+921 
-927 KSVTIPDSVTT
+927 
-938 IGECAFSGCAF
+938 
-949 LESVTIQGSVT
+949 
-960 EIGKDAFFF
+960 
-969 CSALKSVTIS
+969 
-979 RNCTVGQGAFDSGVQ
+979 VQ